1 MATAAMNGHN
11 SRAPKLFGRERT
23 LHAALGGRRAA
34 DIILWRDRK
43 ASASILAA
51 ATAAW
56 GLFEVAE
63 YHLLTVVCY
72 VAMIGM
78 LVFFIWTNASTFFN
92 LPVPRIPDTLVSE
105 RASRQAVQDVHRR
118 LTRLV
123 EKLHDVACGKD
134 IKMFILTV
142 LSLYMASVIADCFS
156 SLTLLFLV
164 VLGTMTLPALYE
176 RYESE
181 VDHLVA
187 RGVHD
192 LRTHFADM
200 DSGVLRKIPRGTGA
214 AAK

>member
-1 MATAAMNGHN
+1 MATTMHYGH
-11 SRAPKLFGRERT
+11 SAPRLFGRERT

-34 DIILWRDRK
+34 DIILWRDKR
-43 ASASILAA
+43 ASAAILGA

-63 YHLLTVVCY
+63 FHFLTLVCY
-72 VAMIGM
+72 AAMIGM
-78 LVFFIWTNASTFFN
+78 LVFFIWTNASSFFN
-92 LPVPRIPDTLVSE
+92 LPAPRIPETLLSE
-105 RASRQAVQDVHRR
+105 RATRQAIQDGHRR
-118 LTRLV
+118 LSRAV
-123 EKLHDVACGKD
+123 ETLYDIACGRD

-142 LSLYMASVIADCFS
+142 VSLYIASVIADCFS
-156 SLTLLFLV
+156 SLTLLYLV

-200 DSGVLRKIPRGTGA
+200 DSGVLRKIPRGAGA
-214 AAK
+214 AAAPK